1 MKKAILT
8 TKVGMTQVF
17 SEDGV
22 LTPVTVLQAGPCVVT
37 QVKTV
42 ENDGYD
48 AVQVGFV
55 DKKDKIINKDK
66 SGKKEIVHRHG
77 LTKAEQGHFAKAG
90 VSGKRYV
97 KEFRF
102 ENASEY
108 APAQEIKADIFEVG
122 DKVDATA
129 ISKGKGFQGAIK
141 RHGQH
146 RGPMAHGSK
155 FHRHAGSNG
164 AASDPS
170 KVFKGKKMPGQMGNK
185 KITIQNL
192 EVVRVDAEN
201 NLLLIKGSVP
211 GPKKSLVT
219 IKETVKA
226 AN

>member
-1 MKKAILT
+1 MKKAILA
-8 TKVGMTQVF
+8 TKVGMTQIF
-17 SEDGV
+17 NEDGV

-77 LTKAEQGHFAKAG
+77 LTKAEQGHFTKAG

-102 ENASEY
+102 ENAQEY

-192 EVVRVDAEN
+192 EVVRVDVEN